1 MEDIVEMIVN
11 VNGLFTHTQKKK
23 LSFTLECVLNSNG

>member
-11 VNGLFTHTQKKK
+11 VNGLFTHTKKNCP
-23 LSFTLECVLNSNG
+23 SHWSVY

>member
-11 VNGLFTHTQKKK
+11 VNGLFTHTKKK
-23 LSFTLECVLNSNG
+23 LSFTLECVCIK